1 MYSFKYQKPVSISEA
16 QACLAKGSESKL
28 LAGGQSL
35 TAAMKLRLSSPKE
48 LIDLS
53 AIAELSSIKIENGE
67 VTIGAMTRH
76 ADVASCASLLTH
88 IPGLANLAGGIAD
101 RMVRSM
107 GTLGGSLANNDPAA
121 DYPAAALGLGASIVT
136 NERQIKADDFFL
148 GMFETA
154 LRTNE
159 IITSVIFPVPTRSAY
174 AKFKHPASRYATVG
188 VFVADF
194 NGVVRVAVTGAALVV
209 FRVAE
214 LEKVLSQRFSSE
226 SIAAIKVDESA
237 LNSDLNADAAY
248 RSHLITRMAMQA
260 VVSLQT

>member
-1 MYSFKYQKPVSISEA
+1 MA
-16 QACLAKGSESKL
+16 QAKT
-28 LAGGQSL
+28 L
-35 TAAMKLRLSSPKE
+35 TKE
-48 LIDLS
+48 D
-53 AIAELSSIKIENGE
+53 
-67 VTIGAMTRH
+67 MTRVLDYINTRRFAPRNRAMMLLTH
-76 ADVASCASLLTH
+76 ADV
-88 IPGLANLAGGIAD
+88 GQN
-101 RMVRSM
+101 
-107 GTLGGSLANNDPAA
+107 GSQHGHPRWIFANNDPAA
-121 DYPAAALGLGASIVT
+121 HYPAAALGLGASIVT
-136 NERQIKADDFFL
+136 NGRQIKADDFFL

-214 LEKVLSQRFSSE
+214 LEKVLSQRFSSK

-260 VVSLQT
+260 VDSLQT